1 MLKYF
6 ILIILIFGPKF
17 GFFDTRLLLLPLLFF
32 FDFQSNKIIVPILF
46 LILYFFLKELSIYQ
60 NIDLTETLRLFKLLY
75 VLLLIDIFS
84 KLFNYTLKDLAIVLL
99 IHVFFVIIMN
109 EVEFIR
115 DLIHNF
121 YGFSKTFKQ
130 FRSTGL
136 TLGYDISGFISIIA
150 FIIWRNINIRSLYR
164 YIILISI
171 ITSVFLTSRV
181 SLLVLF
187 ILLLYYSRNIILNN
201 KLISGFLFLFVL
213 LLFKDFIFDI
223 YSQIKV
229 LLGFVNSDLESYG
242 GYAVYSLETLYDQ
255 IFIWPTNLEDWFFGY
270 KDEKVD
276 SGYSMM
282 IMKYGLVGFL
292 IILNFYRKLSKMVKI
307 NKNIFVTII
316 LLMFVLNIKN
326 EYFLTRGITEILLL
340 LAFLNEK
347 NEKKENNFLTT
358 I

>member
-121 YGFSKTFKQ
+121 YGFSKSYKQ

-150 FIIWRNINIRSLYR
+150 FIIWRCIKIKLWQKN
-164 YIILISI
+164 IILLFI
-171 ITSVFLTSRV
+171 IVSVFLTSRV
-181 SLLVLF
+181 SLIVLF
-187 ILLLYYSRNIILNN
+187 ILLLYYSRNIILKN
-201 KLISGFLFLFVL
+201 KLISGLLCLVVL
-213 LLFKDFIFDI
+213 LLIKDFIFEA
-223 YSQIKV
+223 YSQFLVIF
-229 LLGFVNSDLESYG
+229 GFISTDIESYG
-242 GYAVYSLETLYDQ
+242 GYAIYSLESLYDQ
-255 IFIWPTNLEDWFFGY
+255 IFTWPTNLEGWLFGY

-276 SGYSMM
+276 SGYSMI
-282 IMKYGLVGFL
+282 IMKYGLVGLL
-292 IILNFYRKLSKMVKI
+292 IILTFYLKLSKIVKF
-307 NKNIFVTII
+307 NKHIFLTII
-316 LLMFVLNIKN
+316 LLMFVLNFKN

-347 NEKKENNFLTT
+347 NENNFLTT
-358 I
+358 L

>member
-1 MLKYF
+1 MKY
-6 ILIILIFGPKF
+6 ILIFILIFGPKF
-17 GFFDTRLLLLPLLFF
+17 GFFDTRLLLLPLLVF

-46 LILYFFLKELSIYQ
+46 LILYFFLKEILLYQ
-60 NIDLTETLRLFKLLY
+60 SIDLTESLRLFKLLY
-75 VLLLIDIFS
+75 VLLLITVFS
-84 KLFNYTLKDLAIVLL
+84 KFFDYTLKDLAVILIV
-99 IHVFFVIIMN
+99 HVFFVIIMN
-109 EVEFIR
+109 EFQFIR
-115 DLIHNF
+115 DLFHDI
-121 YGFSKTFKQ
+121 YGFSKSDKQ
-130 FRSTGL
+130 FRSSGL
-136 TLGYDISGFISIIA
+136 TLGYDISGFIAIIS
-150 FIIWRNINIRSLYR
+150 FIIWRNIKIRSLYR

-187 ILLLYYSRNIILNN
+187 ILLLYYSRNIIINN
-201 KLISGFLFLFVL
+201 KLISGVLFLFVL

-223 YSQIKV
+223 YSQLTV
-229 LLGFVNSDLESYG
+229 LLGFVSSDLESYG
-242 GYAVYSLETLYDQ
+242 GYAIYSLESLFDQ
-255 IFIWPTNLEDWFFGY
+255 IFTWPTNLEDWVFGY

-276 SGYSMM
+276 SGYSMI

-307 NKNIFVTII
+307 NKNIFLTII

-326 EYFLTRGITEILLL
+326 EYFLTRGITEILFL

-358 I
+358 L